1 MVKLHM
7 KKSHDNISPL
17 DSRYASKIEDTR
29 SIFSEANLI
38 KVRFD
43 LEIDWLLFLCKKLPS
58 NFPAISITT
67 VNKILKFKKNFDDKS
82 VVAIKKIELKTN
94 HDVKAVEYYI
104 RDYFL
109 TDKTLTKYIH
119 LIHFGLTSEDLNSL
133 SYAVILKAGINEHL
147 VNLKSLQSVLSKKS
161 KQWSSMAL
169 LARTHGQPASPSTL
183 GKEFKVFYSRID
195 RQINQIKA
203 IKPMAKWS
211 GATGNFHTFSIVD
224 ATIDW
229 PKVCGTF
236 IKQCGIEQN
245 LLTTQIEPHDWI
257 AETCHNMTRIN
268 NILIDLNQDIWM
280 YITND
285 LFKLKL
291 LKDEVGSSTMP
302 HKVNPIDFENSEGNL
317 GIANSLLEF
326 FANKLQKSRM
336 QRDLSDSTVLRNVG
350 LGFGYS
356 ALAISS
362 LNKGLGKLSPN
373 KEKLL
378 SELGQNWEVLTEAVQ
393 TVMRYEGIPD
403 AYEQLKELSRGS
415 SIQKDD
421 YIEFIKNLNITPE
434 SKNKLLL
441 LTPALYTGLA
451 KSLAKL

>member
-1 MVKLHM
+1 M

-58 NFPAISITT
+58 NFPAISEAS
-67 VNKILKFKKNFDDKS
+67 VNKILKFKQSFDDKS
-82 VVAIKKIELKTN
+82 VVAIKKIESKTN

-109 TDKTLTKYIH
+109 TDKILANYIH

-147 VNLKSLQSVLSKKS
+147 NNLKSLQSVLSKKS
-161 KQWSSMAL
+161 KQWSSMPL

-211 GATGNFHTFSIVD
+211 GATGNFHTFNIVD
-224 ATIDW
+224 ASIDW
-229 PKVCGTF
+229 PKVCGNF
-236 IKQCGIEQN
+236 IKQFGIEQN

-257 AETCHNMTRIN
+257 AETCHNMSRFLIN
-268 NILIDLNQDIWM
+268 LM
-280 YITND
+280 
-285 LFKLKL
+285 
-291 LKDEVGSSTMP
+291 
-302 HKVNPIDFENSEGNL
+302 
-317 GIANSLLEF
+317 
-326 FANKLQKSRM
+326 
-336 QRDLSDSTVLRNVG
+336 
-350 LGFGYS
+350 
-356 ALAISS
+356 
-362 LNKGLGKLSPN
+362 
-373 KEKLL
+373 
-378 SELGQNWEVLTEAVQ
+378 
-393 TVMRYEGIPD
+393 
-403 AYEQLKELSRGS
+403 
-415 SIQKDD
+415 
-421 YIEFIKNLNITPE
+421 
-434 SKNKLLL
+434 
-441 LTPALYTGLA
+441 
-451 KSLAKL
+451 

>member
-1 MVKLHM
+1 M
-7 KKSHDNISPL
+7 KKLHDNISPL
-17 DSRYASKIEDTR
+17 DSRYASKIENTR

-43 LEIDWLLFLCKKLPS
+43 LEIDWLLFLCTKLPN
-58 NFPAISITT
+58 NFPTLSKAS
-67 VNKILKFKKNFDDKS
+67 VKKILKFKKEFNDNS
-82 VVAIKKIELKTN
+82 VQAIKKIELKTN

-104 RDYFL
+104 RDFFL
-109 TDKTLTKYIH
+109 KDNTLSKYIH

-133 SYAVILKAGINEHL
+133 SYAVIVKDGIAEHL
-147 VNLKSLQSVLSKKS
+147 KNLKSLQVILARIS
-161 KQWSSMAL
+161 KQWSSIAL

-183 GKEFKVFYSRID
+183 GKEFKVFFNRID
-195 RQINQIKA
+195 RQIVQIKS

-211 GATGNFHTFSIVD
+211 GATGNFHTFDIVD
-224 ATIDW
+224 SKVNW
-229 PKVCGTF
+229 PKTCQQF
-236 IKQCGIEQN
+236 IKQCGIDQN

-291 LKDEVGSSTMP
+291 MKDEVGSSTMP

-317 GIANSLLEF
+317 GLANSLLEF

-378 SELGQNWEVLTEAVQ
+378 AELNANWEVLTEAIQ

-403 AYEQLKELSRGS
+403 AYEQLKALSRGA
-415 SIQKDD
+415 SIDEQAYKD
-421 YIEFIKNLNITPE
+421 FIKSLQISSE
-434 SKNKLLL
+434 SRDKLLA
-441 LTPALYTGLA
+441 LTPPLYLGLAVKLA
-451 KSLAKL
+451 KS